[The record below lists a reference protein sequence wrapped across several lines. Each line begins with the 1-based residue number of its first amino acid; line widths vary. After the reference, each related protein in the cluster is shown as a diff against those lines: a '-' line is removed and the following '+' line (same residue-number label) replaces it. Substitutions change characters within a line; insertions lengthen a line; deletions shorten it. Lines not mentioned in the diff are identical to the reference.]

1 MDDIRLQAALE
12 AARAAARAGG
22 RTLMAYF
29 GGELEVRKKGRID
42 LVTEADT
49 ASEKVVLE
57 ELRRHFP
64 GCAVLAEESAVAGP
78 DGSWLLDSG
87 SQSAPAARTPGNQS
101 APAGQTSAGETLWVV
116 DPLDGT
122 TNFAHGYPVF
132 SVSVGL
138 LEAGDPVAGV
148 VYDPM
153 REELFEAARGR
164 GAFLNG
170 RPIRVSECPALGE
183 ALLVTGF
190 PYDFQNVRDDT
201 VNLFSRFLHRAQAV
215 RRDGSAALDL
225 CYVAAGRFDGF
236 WERRLKPWDT
246 AAATAILREAGGRVT
261 RFDGAPFS
269 VFDREILAAGPKL
282 HPVMMSVFQSR

>member
-1 MDDIRLQAALE
+1 MDNIRLQTALE

-22 RTLMAYF
+22 RILMSYF
-29 GGELEVRKKGRID
+29 GGDLEVRKKGRID
-42 LVTEADT
+42 LVTAADT

-64 GCAVLAEESAVAGP
+64 GCAVLAEESAVVGP
-78 DGSWLLDSG
+78 DGEWKIE
-87 SQSAPAARTPGNQS
+87 AASQS
-101 APAGQTSAGETLWVV
+101 APAGQTSGGGTLWVV

-132 SVSVGL
+132 CVSVGL
-138 LEAGDPVAGV
+138 LVAGEPVVGV
-148 VYDPM
+148 VYDPA
-153 REELFEAARGR
+153 REELFEAARGS

-201 VNLFSRFLHRAQAV
+201 VELFSRFLHRAQAV

-246 AAATAILREAGGRVT
+246 AAAAAILREAGGRVT

-269 VFDREILAAGPKL
+269 PFDREILAAGPKL
-282 HPVMMSVFQSR
+282 HPAMISVFQSR

>member
-1 MDDIRLQAALE
+1 MDDFRLQAALE

-22 RTLMAYF
+22 RVLMSYF
-29 GGELEVRKKGRID
+29 GGDLQVRKKGRID

-64 GCAVLAEESAVAGP
+64 GGAVLAEESAIVGP
-78 DGSWLLDSG
+78 DGEWIIEG
-87 SQSAPAARTPGNQS
+87 ANQS
-101 APAGQTSAGETLWVV
+101 APAGRTSGGEFLWVV

-132 SVSVGL
+132 CVSVGL
-138 LEAGDPVAGV
+138 LEAGQPVAGV
-148 VYDPM
+148 VYDPV

-201 VNLFSRFLHRAQAV
+201 VDLFSRFLHRAQAV

-246 AAATAILREAGGRVT
+246 AAAAAILREAGGVVT

-282 HPVMMSVFQSR
+282 HPAMVSVFQSR

>member
-1 MDDIRLQAALE
+1 MIE
-12 AARAAARAGG
+12 AA
-22 RTLMAYF
+22 
-29 GGELEVRKKGRID
+29 
-42 LVTEADT
+42 
-49 ASEKVVLE
+49 
-57 ELRRHFP
+57 
-64 GCAVLAEESAVAGP
+64 
-78 DGSWLLDSG
+78 
-87 SQSAPAARTPGNQS
+87 NQS
-101 APAGQTSAGETLWVV
+101 APAGRTSGGEFLWVV

-132 SVSVGL
+132 CVSVGL
-138 LEAGDPVAGV
+138 LEAGEPVAGV
-148 VYDPM
+148 VYDPV

-201 VNLFSRFLHRAQAV
+201 VDLFSRFLHRAQAV

-246 AAATAILREAGGRVT
+246 AAAAAILREAGGLVT

-282 HPVMMSVFQSR
+282 HPAMVSVFQSHEFNRKGAKPAKKSQSNAERLNVER

>member
-1 MDDIRLQAALE
+1 
-12 AARAAARAGG
+12 
-22 RTLMAYF
+22 
-29 GGELEVRKKGRID
+29 VRKKGRID

-57 ELRRHFP
+57 VLRRHYP
-64 GCAVLAEESAVAGP
+64 GCAVLAEESAVVGP
-78 DGSWLLDSG
+78 DGEWLIG
-87 SQSAPAARTPGNQS
+87 GASQSAPAGRTSGGSQS
-101 APAGQTSAGETLWVV
+101 VPAGQTSLWVV

-132 SVSVGL
+132 CVSVGL
-138 LEAGDPVAGV
+138 LERGEPVAGV
-148 VYDPM
+148 VYDPV

-170 RPIRVSECPALGE
+170 RPIRTSECPALGE

-201 VNLFSRFLHRAQAV
+201 VDLFSRFLHRAQAV

-246 AAATAILREAGGRVT
+246 AAATAILREAGGLVT

-269 VFDREILAAGPKL
+269 VFDREILASGPKL
-282 HPVMMSVFQSR
+282 HPAMSSVFQSR